1 MSKPTADQVRIA
13 KAIETVLVDNGIT
26 LSASYDGQLAFRKL
40 GENTYTR
47 FDIDTRSRKGANFWE
62 QPESVEHLKV
72 TIDTFED
79 TGLHD
84 D

>member
-26 LSASYDGQLAFRKL
+26 LSSSYDGQLAFRKL

-47 FDIDTRSRKGANFWE
+47 FDINTRENKTEFWK

-72 TIDTFED
+72 VIDTFVD
-79 TGLHD
+79 TDIYD